1 MAGQAGSSCHS
12 ISTDLHVCDVFNTFS
27 GPVRHSIITQRVKAD
42 LKLIYSLS
50 LAGGFCLGCLK

>member
-27 GPVRHSIITQRVKAD
+27 GLVRHAIITQRVKAD

-50 LAGGFCLGCLK
+50 LAGGFSLGCLK